1 VQKAKL
7 LAAAVQLPKTAG
19 GRMLGAP
26 ALCTEAGLGSPDY
39 ITHYLLPAV
48 EKLEDDDVPFERK
61 EQSNKGVATKLTP
74 TKDKAMMEQALEW
87 GFDFSFEDMAAA
99 LMELFDFTI
108 SEQAVQPR
116 IELVQQPPQGV
127 QQQQQVARL

>member
-1 VQKAKL
+1 MAAGHAQERALSAALTPAQKAKL
-7 LAAAVQLPKTAG
+7 LAAAVQLPKTTG
-19 GRMLGAP
+19 GRLLGAP

-61 EQSNKGVATKLTP
+61 EHSNKGVATKLTP

-87 GFDFSFEDMAAA
+87 GFDDARPEA
-99 LMELFDFTI
+99 L
-108 SEQAVQPR
+108 
-116 IELVQQPPQGV
+116 
-127 QQQQQVARL
+127 